1 MTTHPALQIL
11 LEEHWRS
18 CCCPKIQ
25 SVPLASNTDRK
36 PESNESNSNS
46 QKSDKVKENQVHTPT
61 VIQAACCSFPPLF
74 PLRDPKLM
82 PVCGTLRDRVPRL
95 SWRKWNWITSRYT
108 FQNKPKEQR
117 GAESSMSVSVRGRQ
131 HTENNEN
138 YPKEPLK
145 TVKLGIKK
153 DFNQSTTPSPLMT
166 VKGSN
171 NSFGKS
177 HLIVGFR
184 CLYFEGLIPEL
195 PVSVVWT
202 SSDLMKPD
210 GKFVSWECQCS
221 SSNEHKYHTNTHI
234 HTHTHKC
241 ITSILSLGTTY

>member
-82 PVCGTLRDRVPRL
+82 PVCGTLRDRVQWSRC
-95 SWRKWNWITSRYT
+95 RKCKWITSCRI
-108 FQNKPKEQR
+108 FQNKPREAGGWGWR
-117 GAESSMSVSVRGRQ
+117 ERVSERMSAPGER
-131 HTENNEN
+131 HEN
-138 YPKEPLK
+138 YPSEPCKSVNQISK
-145 TVKLGIKK
+145 T
-153 DFNQSTTPSPLMT
+153 DFKQ
-166 VKGSN
+166 
-171 NSFGKS
+171 
-177 HLIVGFR
+177 
-184 CLYFEGLIPEL
+184 
-195 PVSVVWT
+195 
-202 SSDLMKPD
+202 
-210 GKFVSWECQCS
+210 
-221 SSNEHKYHTNTHI
+221 
-234 HTHTHKC
+234 
-241 ITSILSLGTTY
+241 